1 MICDK
6 CGAEIMDNSKFC
18 SMCGAVIEEKSNE
31 VVEVQNNEQNT
42 QEVVVS
48 ASIEEIKDNN
58 SISANKELSWKALV
72 GMIVALSGILIST
85 MICGIVGLIFSCL
98 GLVDVSRNNKSGKG
112 MAITGFV
119 VSIIDIFLGF
129 ISLMISCFIWLI

>member
-98 GLVDVSRNNKSGKG
+98 GLVDVSRKNKSGKG